1 MDGSKSR
8 LFPLSK
14 ILENPNALYP
24 EYLSPEETKKIKQ
37 NWQRH
42 LNGEDLGDSVSLALT
57 LELWLQQ
64 VFNQKYRTGE

>member
-1 MDGSKSR
+1 MGQNPAYSLYKT
-8 LFPLSK
+8 